1 MRKVHI
7 FISAL
12 NLTCAFSFI
21 LLFLTEGNSTF
32 RKVLSL
38 ISVIG
43 GPIANLVAVI
53 ISLIVLVRYF
63 IQLAQG
69 DTQQFIK
76 YEWLGVFNG
85 AFVLFCWGAFI
96 GYVNYANPLH

>member
-1 MRKVHI
+1 MRKFHI

-12 NLTCAFSFI
+12 NLACVFSFT
-21 LLFLTEGNSTF
+21 LLFLTDGDSTF

-43 GPIANLVAVI
+43 GPSANLVAVI
-53 ISLIVLVRYF
+53 ISFIVLVRYF
-63 IQLAQG
+63 IRLSQG
-69 DTQQFIK
+69 NAKQFIK

-85 AFVLFCWGAFI
+85 VFVLLCWGAFI